1 MVFLHTTPENSGIL
15 TYIRESQPSLTSFP
29 LRYALH
35 AMFFCVTDS
44 IVLYTTKQETK
55 GTQVKNEHSTVI

>member
-15 TYIRESQPSLTSFP
+15 TYTRESQPSLTSF
-29 LRYALH
+29 LLHYALD
-35 AMFFCVTDS
+35 AMFFCVTDG
-44 IVLYTTKQETK
+44 IVLYIIKQETK